1 MIVNH
6 RYKFIFIRTRK
17 VASTSVEIALSKY
30 CDSNDIITTMG
41 AHDGG
46 KTRSELGYQQ
56 PCNYTDFMPHEPAE
70 TACKKLKYLQIW
82 DHYFKFSII
91 RDPFEY
97 LISDYFWKN
106 PNMEKSFDTFV
117 DKNIRDKK
125 NNWFIHTIDNKPAM
139 DYYVRYENLIDD
151 LNTVSKQVGLPG
163 LLGDEVSKI
172 HEKSQYR
179 KNRSVGI
186 SKETYK
192 KISQYYR
199 SEIDLVD
206 KLKSR

>member
-17 VASTSVEIALSKY
+17 VASTSIEIALSKY
-30 CDSNDIITTMG
+30 CDSNDIVTTMG

-46 KTRSELGYQQ
+46 KTRRELGYQM
-56 PCNYTDFMPHEPAE
+56 PCNYTDFEPHEPAE
-70 TACKKLKYLQIW
+70 TACKKLKYLSVW
-82 DHYFKFSII
+82 ESYFKFSII

-106 PNMEKSFDTFV
+106 PNMEKSFDYFV

-125 NNWFIHTIDNKPAM
+125 NNWFIHSINDNPAM
-139 DYYVRYENLIDD
+139 DYYVRYENLTDD
-151 LNTVSKQVGLPG
+151 LNTVSERLELPG
-163 LLGDEVSKI
+163 MLGDEVSKI

-179 KNRSVGI
+179 RNRSIEI
-186 SKETYK
+186 SGETHK
-192 KISQYYR
+192 KITQYYR